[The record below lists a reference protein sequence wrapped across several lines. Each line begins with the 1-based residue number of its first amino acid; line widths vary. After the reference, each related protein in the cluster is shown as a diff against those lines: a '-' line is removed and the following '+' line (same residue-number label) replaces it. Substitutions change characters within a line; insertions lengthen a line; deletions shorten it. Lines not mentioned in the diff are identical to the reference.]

1 MMHCSTM
8 MMRCIILNGSSFLW
22 PWFCR
27 DVYYD
32 EHSPEIVKKLAVPA
46 LIVCVVMLAL
56 VPIIGVEVNGAKR
69 WLGTQSVRFAPA
81 EIAKPVVI
89 DIFCYVAEFFGQTK
103 FADNQRIY
111 LYIGCYGHYSGFG
124 CH

>member
-1 MMHCSTM
+1 MAIGFVGMFIMMN
-8 MMRCIILNGSSFLW
+8 I
-22 PWFCR
+22 
-27 DVYYD
+27 
-32 EHSPEIVKKLAVPA
+32 SPEVVKKLAVPA

-89 DIFCYVAEFFGQTK
+89 VFFAMWLSSLGKRNLQTAK
-103 FADNQRIY
+103 GFLCTLFVMAIIPALVVIEDLRDLPLPLPVLLFA
-111 LYIGCYGHYSGFG
+111 
-124 CH
+124 